1 MRLRCEEPGG
11 KVLKRSLAAVLA
23 FVALAAGACSPAPN
37 TNTERYS
44 PPPPIAVVALV
55 DPSAGRLAEQ
65 LRQLGDVIRASA
77 TPGEAV
83 VVMILEPSF
92 GKTYEVQSGDSL
104 AKIAAAHRISLSA
117 LEAANPQLGPLS
129 GRDWKLIHPNEQVM
143 IPDGAGQ
150 DALLL
155 VSRAPEGPPVPE
167 LIRIPPA
174 PQNPTDYQRAQYK
187 HKVEADTATNDARVA
202 AWQSAAQKSVEPW
215 QAQVAA
221 DLEAKSKS
229 VLAPARKPDRQ
240 MMSASVVA
248 GLTTLKGL
256 NGRRLLLIL
265 GGGETGPATL
275 APQSLA
281 GVDLVV
287 ANLSSP
293 TAAAAWSAAG
303 ANAGAASVNAL
314 DPALTRLQLAQV
326 VNH

>member
-1 MRLRCEEPGG
+1 M
-11 KVLKRSLAAVLA
+11 KRSLASVLA

-37 TNTERYS
+37 TATQRYS
-44 PPPPIAVVALV
+44 PPPPIALVALV

-65 LRQLGDVIRASA
+65 LRQLEDVVRSNA

-83 VVMILEPSF
+83 VVMILQPSF
-92 GKTYEVQSGDSL
+92 GKTYAVQPGDSL
-104 AKIAAAHRISLSA
+104 AKIASAHSLSLA
-117 LEAANPQLGPLS
+117 TLEAANPQLGPLS

-143 IPDGAGQ
+143 IPDGAAQ

-167 LIRIPPA
+167 LVRLPSA

-187 HKVEADTATNDARVA
+187 HKVEAATATNDARVA
-202 AWQSAAQKSVEPW
+202 AWQAAAQKSVEPW
-215 QAQVAA
+215 QAQVAS
-221 DLEAKSKS
+221 DLETKAKS
-229 VLAPARKPDRQ
+229 VLPTARRPDRQ

-248 GLTTLKGL
+248 GLTTLNGL

-275 APQSLA
+275 GPQSLA
-281 GVDLVV
+281 GVDLVI
-287 ANLSSP
+287 ANLSSAA
-293 TAAAAWSAAG
+293 AAAAWTAAG

-314 DPALTRLQLAQV
+314 DPALTRLQLAKV